1 MLCPKCGTQM
11 EDGKLYC
18 EQCGM
23 EIRIVPDY
31 EPELE
36 NSIRETL
43 STVAEEIRPEGV
55 KESDREADRNRRIE
69 DEFLKENRIFQGIT
83 SRKRILITVLGAVL
97 MALLFI
103 LLVTFI
109 YQNYSI
115 SYQRGEAEQAMDKEQ
130 YEQALSY
137 LARAR
142 KLDGDDN
149 NQLTLLEAQCYIGLG
164 DREYAAQ
171 LLENAIISHAMDE
184 DTLNRFYDLLI
195 PVLDEKEEYERIN
208 ELLLASNDRKLQT
221 RFQQYLAMKP
231 EFGYATGNYEQVIS
245 LKITANTTGTI
256 YYTTDGSMPDQSSEV
271 YTAPLLLDPGEHR
284 IRAVFV
290 NDYGIVSEEA
300 ENYYLIDVA
309 VPEKPIVS
317 LESGDYHEPCTIE
330 VTSVEEGKIYYT
342 TDGSKPTENSL
353 LYTQPIDMPLG
364 RTNYRFAVISEDQ
377 VMSEVVY
384 RSYDLELDTQVTVNT
399 AIENVKRALM
409 EQHVLKDMQGYS
421 FEIEG
426 RYVYEYETLVE
437 IPDLGYYYKL
447 NEYVLANGVRTPTGR
462 LYAVEVYSGVP
473 NRLVYYENGQM
484 GIIPL
489 NK

>member
-1 MLCPKCGTQM
+1 MLCPQCGAQM
-11 EDGKLYC
+11 KEGKLYC
-18 EQCGM
+18 EQCGA

-43 STVAEEIRPEGV
+43 STVAEEIRPEAS
-55 KESDREADRNRRIE
+55 KESDPEKERNRQIE
-69 DEFLKENRIFQGIT
+69 EEFLKESRIFHGIT

-97 MALLFI
+97 MTLLLV

-109 YQNYSI
+109 YQKYSV
-115 SYQRGEAEQAMDKEQ
+115 SYQLDRAESAMDAEQ
-130 YEQALSY
+130 YEQALMY
-137 LARAR
+137 LERAR
-142 KLDGDDN
+142 KLDVNDSK
-149 NQLTLLEAQCYIGLG
+149 LTLLEAQCHIGLG
-164 DREYAAQ
+164 DQGYAAE
-171 LLENAIISHAMDE
+171 LLEEAVTARVMDE
-184 DTLNRFYDLLI
+184 DTLNRCYDLLI
-195 PVLDEKEEYERIN
+195 PILDTQEEYERIN
-208 ELLLASNDRKLQT
+208 GLLLLANDTKLQT
-221 RFQQYLAMKP
+221 RFSQYLAMKP

-256 YYTTDGSMPDQSSEV
+256 YYTTDGSVPDQSSEV
-271 YTAPLLLDPGEHR
+271 YTVPLLLDPGEHR

-309 VPEKPIVS
+309 VPEKPQVS
-317 LESGDYHEPCTIE
+317 LESGEYHEPCTIE
-330 VTSVEEGKIYYT
+330 VTSADEGKIYYT
-342 TDGSKPTENSL
+342 TDGSNPTENSL

-364 RTNYRFAVISEDQ
+364 RTNYRFVVISEDQ

-384 RSYDLELDTQVTVNT
+384 RSYDLELNTLVTVNV
-399 AIENVKRALM
+399 AVDSVKRALM
-409 EQHVLKDMQGYS
+409 EQHVLKDMQGKS

-426 RYVYEYETLVE
+426 IYVYEYETLVE

-447 NEYVLANGVRTPTGR
+447 NEYVQENGVRTPTGR